1 MDMKMKL
8 FFGFLLVSVLSVS
21 VTIGTYS
28 YLNKNEGQ
36 LTQEEF
42 KQTGYRTVGFSN
54 AAENTDFTLA
64 AEQSLHAV
72 VHIKSIA
79 QPSQRDSQGYFD
91 PFEFFFGGQGRQFQR
106 QPRVGFGSGVI
117 ISTDGYIVTNNH
129 VIDGANEIE
138 VTMNDNQTYTAKL
151 IGGDESTDIALLK
164 IEGNS
169 FPVIPFGDS
178 DALKVGEWVLA
189 VGNPFNLTSTVTAGI
204 VSAKGRGSVFSD
216 YRGRRGR
223 SQTQEKIQSFIQTDA
238 AVNPGNSGG
247 ALVNISGELVGINT
261 AIYSETGNFVGYSF
275 AIPISMVKK
284 VVTDIKQYGAVQ
296 RALLGVTITELSVLK
311 ETEPDKY
318 NKLKVKDGVYVQG
331 FSSNS
336 SAEKAGLKEGDVI
349 TGINGHKIKSFQ
361 ELRAEISRFN
371 PGNEVAVQVQRGDDI
386 KTYNVE
392 LKNDQGTTEVLVS
405 KKPAE
410 ILGATFNE
418 LSDEIKSK
426 FGINYGVEVASLTDG
441 KLKQIGIREK
451 FIILTANSSPVNSGN
466 DLEKLVE
473 VIMKNTPDDRG
484 LFLKGIYPNGK
495 VTYYAIDLNE

>member
-1 MDMKMKL
+1 MKL
-8 FFGFLLVSVLSVS
+8 FFGFLLVSVLSVC
-21 VTIGTYS
+21 VTLGTYS
-28 YLNKNEGQ
+28 YLNKNDSQ
-36 LTQEEF
+36 STQGEF
-42 KQTGYRTVGFSN
+42 KQAGYHPVGFSN
-54 AAENTDFTLA
+54 TAENTDFTLA
-64 AEQSLHAV
+64 AEQSIHAV

-79 QPSQRDSQGYFD
+79 QPSQRGNQDYFD
-91 PFEFFFGGQGRQFQR
+91 PFEFFFGGQGRQYQR

-164 IEGNS
+164 IEGKD
-169 FPVIPFGDS
+169 FPVVPFGDS

-216 YRGRRGR
+216 YGGRRGR

-247 ALVNISGELVGINT
+247 ALVNTRGELVGINT

-311 ETEPDKY
+311 ESEPDKY
-318 NKLKVKDGVYVQG
+318 NKLKAKDGVYVQG

-349 TGINGHKIKSFQ
+349 TSINSHKIKNFQ

-371 PGNEVAVQVQRGDDI
+371 PGDKIDVQVQRGNDVR
-386 KTYNVE
+386 TYNVE
-392 LKNDQGTTEVLVS
+392 LKNDQGTTEVLVT
-405 KKPAE
+405 KKAAE

-418 LSDEIKSK
+418 LSDDVKSK
-426 FGINYGVEVASLTDG
+426 FRVNYGVEVASLRNG
-441 KLKQIGIREK
+441 KLKQAGLREK
-451 FIILTANSSPVNSGN
+451 FIILTANGTPISSGD

-473 VIMKNTPDDRG
+473 SITRNNVPDDRG
-484 LFLKGIYPNGK
+484 LFLRGIYPNGK